1 MRPEIIREKIDD
13 SRAPSNIVD
22 PRLVSLLKRQ
32 KYQLVGNHSAVKKCR
47 WLHKSLVEGKACYK
61 ARFYGI
67 KSHRCLQMTPSA
79 AWCTQRCLY
88 CWRIQDSEANS
99 SWNESATLV
108 WDDPAEIVNL
118 SMRAQRN
125 ILSGYKGQVL
135 SGNVRSGIYTE
146 ALEPKHAAIS
156 LTGEPTIY
164 PHIDG
169 LLSKFHSSGLTTFLV
184 TNGTRPEILSRL
196 AQEPTQ
202 LYISLS
208 APNLEKY
215 QAVCRPV
222 SPKSW
227 LKLLESLE
235 LIKSFSC
242 PTAIRITLAKGLN
255 LEDHVGYAKLISK
268 AEPTYIEPKSYMYV
282 GYSRQRLEFL
292 NMPTH
297 REIYEFSSRLA
308 ESTGY
313 GIIDESAQS
322 RVVLLSRLEKPIK
335 VSSD

>member
-1 MRPEIIREKIDD
+1 MRPEIIREKIDH
-13 SRAPSNIVD
+13 SRAPNNMVD
-22 PRLVSLLKRQ
+22 PRLASLLKRQ

-67 KSHRCLQMTPSA
+67 NSHRCLQMTPSA
-79 AWCTQRCLY
+79 VWCTQRCLY
-88 CWRIQDSEANS
+88 CWRIQDREANS
-99 SWNESATLV
+99 SWNESITSV
-108 WDDPAEIVNL
+108 WDDPAKIVNL
-118 SMRAQRN
+118 SMKAQRN

-135 SGNVRSGIYTE
+135 SGNIRSGIYTE

-184 TNGTRPEILSRL
+184 TNGTRPEILSNL

-208 APNLEKY
+208 APNFEKY

-227 LKLLESLE
+227 VRLLESLE

-255 LEDHVGYAKLISK
+255 LEDHVGYAKLISQ

-313 GIIDESAQS
+313 RIIDESAQS